1 MIEERL
7 FKQFIFK
14 FLVMLVQTAVTL
26 ATIILGFNIPCRGPF
41 GWLAVIT
48 VLQVQST
55 HYTRHRTYDTIH
67 TIHCTHGTLH
77 TIHYTR
83 YTVHTKHCTHE
94 TLHITNDTLQYTA
107 NTTQHTKFKVHSLKY
122 TV

>member
-1 MIEERL
+1 
-7 FKQFIFK
+7 
-14 FLVMLVQTAVTL
+14 MLVQTAVTL

-55 HYTRHRTYDTIH
+55 HYTRHGTYD
-67 TIHCTHGTLH
+67 

-83 YTVHTKHCTHE
+83 YTTHG
-94 TLHITNDTLQYTA
+94 TLHMIHYTRYTTHDTLRMIHYT
-107 NTTQHTKFKVHSLKY
+107 
-122 TV
+122 